1 MQKIGIRGIKV
12 DFFGGDKQEMMQ
24 LYEDILTDANDF
36 GIECIFHGCTLP
48 RGWERMYPNFVA
60 AEAVLASEN
69 LHFSQYMCDHE
80 ARNATLHP
88 FLRNAVGSMDFGG
101 SALNKFYGAD
111 NKHGTQRR
119 TSDVFALATAV
130 LFQSAVQHFALAP
143 NNMTDAPAWAV
154 DFMKSVPTTWDDTK
168 FITGYPGKYLVM
180 ARRHGNR
187 WFVCGIN
194 AQKEPLKLKLAVPM
208 FAAGS
213 ALKVYA
219 DNPALEGAVKTV
231 KLSKKQLLD
240 VTIPCNGGL
249 VVCE

>member
-213 ALKVYA
+213 SLKVYA
-219 DNPALEGAVKTV
+219 DNAALDGAVKTV